1 MINFKLW
8 RVNLLNYQPISVR
21 VPMDRELG
29 FAHRAALE
37 GWHYGFRTGR
47 GLACRASILDL

>member
-21 VPMDRELG
+21 VPMDHELG
-29 FAHRAALE
+29 A
-37 GWHYGFRTGR
+37 
-47 GLACRASILDL
+47 GLFSMVDVHLAEPLQAYAVQSMIKLS